1 MVKRLYWAG
10 FGLALAALAVGAA
23 LSARAQEAVADAPQ
37 PTRPVKIPALP
48 DRLAEKPS
56 QPPASKIALEPLG
69 FSAPSSIYLGQ
80 RFSFVSLDFLDED
93 HLLFTFRV
101 PGLIHRL
108 AGDRDAGKGEERQI
122 RAVVLELPSGAVK
135 AEALWTVH
143 DRQRY
148 LWMLAGGRFLLRD
161 RENLELGDAS
171 LELKP
176 FLRFPGPLLRLEMDP
191 EQKFLVTNSRE
202 AAAAVHQPEDVPSPP
217 TAEAEITVDGKQQ
230 SSSEIAVRILRRDS
244 GEVML
249 VSHARAAMHLP
260 INSEGYMEVL
270 RAPGGRWLLRLNY
283 FSGGSRILGQV
294 ESVCAPAYDFLS
306 RGELLLTT
314 CTLAGPGMLTAIT
327 TDSRRLWEALTSE
340 ATVWPLMVKAP
351 DGLRMA
357 REALAVTHPV
367 TTSAPLLQDEIKGQ
381 LVEILDAANGKV
393 VLETSASPILDGGGN
408 VAISPS
414 GRRVA
419 VLSAGAIQLFEL
431 PPPQPLPEAAPIPVP
446 LSAH

>member
-1 MVKRLYWAG
+1 MRVFWMG
-10 FGLALAALAVGAA
+10 CGLALAALAVGAA
-23 LSARAQEAVADAPQ
+23 PLLRAQESVADAPQ
-37 PTRPVKIPALP
+37 PTRPIKIPALP
-48 DRLAEKPS
+48 DRLPEKPS
-56 QPPASKIALEPLG
+56 QPPAIKIALEPLG

-101 PGLIHRL
+101 PGLIHR
-108 AGDRDAGKGEERQI
+108 AASDRDAGEGEERQI

-135 AEALWTVH
+135 AEALWTMH

-148 LWMLAGGRFLLRD
+148 LWMLAGGHFLLRD

-176 FLRFPGPLLRLEMDP
+176 FLRFPGTLLELEMDP

-217 TAEAEITVDGKQQ
+217 IAEAEITVDGKQQ
-230 SSSEIAVRILRRDS
+230 QSSSQIAVRILRRDS
-244 GEVML
+244 GEVLL
-249 VSHARAAMHLP
+249 VSRSRNAVHLP
-260 INSEGYMEVL
+260 INSEGYLEVL
-270 RAPGGRWLLRLNY
+270 RAPGDRWLLKLNY

-294 ESVCAPAYDFLS
+294 ESACAPAYDFLS
-306 RGELLLTT
+306 RRELLLTT
-314 CTLAGPGMLTAIT
+314 CTTDGPGKLTAIT
-327 TDSRRLWEALTSE
+327 TDSRRLWEALTSD
-340 ATVWPLMVKAP
+340 ATVWPLTVKAP

-367 TTSAPLLQDEIKGQ
+367 TTSSPLLQDEIKGQ

-431 PPPQPLPEAAPIPVP
+431 PPPQPLPEAAPIPVS